1 MHYLE
6 HISIYIPLLVCA
18 RNCKFLVQRVAAFI
32 PINCSLPPSLPETA
46 QTFVLS
52 ILKRQDGAYSLSLP
66 LSLSLLVSHL
76 HIIYS
81 LLQLNSLL
89 LSFSFW
95 FALFIA
101 LSVLFVASPPGH
113 TRGNSSSSVSNLPRL
128 SNRTL
133 EGGYPRAT
141 CGEAYQVSWGRRR

>member
-1 MHYLE
+1 M
-6 HISIYIPLLVCA
+6 PLLVCA

-32 PINCSLPPSLPETA
+32 PFTSSLPPSFPDTA

-52 ILKRQDGAYSLSLP
+52 ILKRQDGAYSLSLF
-66 LSLSLLVSHL
+66 LSLTYTLFTLS
-76 HIIYS
+76 
-81 LLQLNSLL
+81 QPNSLL
-89 LSFSFW
+89 LSFSLW

-101 LSVLFVASPPGH
+101 LVVLFVASPTGH
-113 TRGNSSSSVSNLPRL
+113 TRGNSSSSVSNLPGL

-141 CGEAYQVSWGRRR
+141 CGEAYQVSWRRRMRRP